1 MLCIGGNM
9 SPMDGPVQ
17 FVIMS
22 NVACLGAATLVVV
35 LSIMA
40 GVVIRQIEGTRNREA
55 DLEKGVGTDGQRA
68 QEIQHLHGSRAGR

>member
-17 FVIMS
+17 FVIMT
-22 NVACLGAATLVVV
+22 NLACFSAAALIMVLGILAGMVV
-35 LSIMA
+35 
-40 GVVIRQIEGTRNREA
+40 RQIEGTRNREA